1 MADCFR
7 GKAWKI
13 FFSSSMLENRKLM
26 RVFKDV
32 GLGEKLGSGMS
43 RILAYRIKMENL
55 MKNGKSNEK

>member
-1 MADCFR
+1 MED
-7 GKAWKI
+7 